1 MNIQIATFPSQIKAL
16 NKIINHLRPEENT
29 YISSPR
35 PESSERFF
43 YRPLFLSL
51 VIISLSYGIVQA
63 ETHKVIRVYD
73 GDTITVMMDGQKQ
86 SIRLVGIDTPE
97 KSRKKN
103 DPGQPY
109 SQRATRFLAGRVL
122 NQDVS
127 IKFYGN
133 DWKGFEP

>member
-1 MNIQIATFPSQIKAL
+1 MARNNPSEQ
-16 NKIINHLRPEENT
+16 
-29 YISSPR
+29 
-35 PESSERFF
+35 F
-43 YRPLFLSL
+43 
-51 VIISLSYGIVQA
+51 
-63 ETHKVIRVYD
+63 
-73 GDTITVMMDGQKQ
+73 
-86 SIRLVGIDTPE
+86 GIDTPE